1 MLEGLDPRLAC
12 APPCG
17 VVPSRRFLTVFLIAL
32 LVGLVPAASA
42 DPPDPTWIGGF
53 WDDDDFDTVVA
64 FIASTFATFAQ
75 SHVDADPCLV
85 WIDSAEPSSPAFRA
99 SPLPSTSRPRAPP
112 VASLPPC

>member
-1 MLEGLDPRLAC
+1 M
-12 APPCG
+12 
-17 VVPSRRFLTVFLIAL
+17 TVFLIAL
-32 LVGLVPAASA
+32 LVGLVPAAYA

-75 SHVDADPCLV
+75 PDVDVDPCLV
-85 WIDSAEPSSPAFRA
+85 WIDRAEPASPAFLP

-112 VASLPPC
+112 VASLPRC